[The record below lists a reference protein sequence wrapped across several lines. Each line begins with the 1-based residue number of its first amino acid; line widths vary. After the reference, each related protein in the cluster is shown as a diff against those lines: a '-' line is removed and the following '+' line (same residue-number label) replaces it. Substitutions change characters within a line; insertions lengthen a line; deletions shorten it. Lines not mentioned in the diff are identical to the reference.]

1 MEGEGAD
8 MSRATDSII
17 WTIEGKWLKQEGLWM
32 TQGDYSS
39 SSQRL
44 KQLLFAW
51 HAGSW
56 YGAEVEEKLVDG
68 VSGLLLS
75 PLLAADYLAAPAHAR
90 LMKVNWSEEMERYR
104 QAARFIHEALL
115 EGWYAPAP
123 GGAAGREPLW
133 RLHLP
138 PEKQADYIAW
148 VEAAAESGLPPGL
161 ADEWLSLAAMQAINS
176 SARAQAAWEQV
187 TPRLGRSM
195 GESFIGDEAQW
206 WAQIGWQQDDS
217 PFGIVLQLAEP
228 QQADGWQL
236 RVLLQSREEERS
248 PFVMQHGEQG
258 WTAAL
263 ETEAGAVPLSERS
276 PQEERQLNAE
286 AGSAAQPISP
296 AASAASRER
305 TRSADQ
311 PAALEAAGASSWM
324 IAAELPRHWQPTA
337 SEKLERELRRWLEA
351 YPPLADEE
359 SGGVRLR
366 ERLTDEE
373 AWRFLEEGSIKL
385 LEAGASL
392 LLPAWWEAARSRRPR
407 LRAQVKSSVGS
418 AAQPL
423 FGLDAIVDFDWKLAI
438 GDLELSEADF
448 KRLAQEKQ
456 RLFRLHNEWVYLNP
470 DDVEQL
476 RRWMRGKHGRR
487 PMTLREMLELHLR
500 GGWMERLDDEL
511 IEAGIEAEVQ
521 LNAHLEHWLSQLRH
535 NAELPVVA
543 KPDSF
548 QGELRPY
555 QQQGLSWLVFLRRF
569 GLGGCLAD
577 DMGLGKTIQ
586 FTAYLLYI
594 KEQTEASGTQQRVP
608 SLLICPTSVIGN
620 WEKELERFAP
630 SLRVLVHYGPR
641 RLKGEEF
648 QAAVREVDLV
658 ITSYALAPLDAEE
671 LGDTRWNALC
681 LDEAQ
686 NIKNVYTKQSGAIR
700 RLPAYHRLAM
710 TGTPMENRLTE
721 LWSIH
726 DFMNPGYLG
735 SLSEFRR
742 EVVQPIERTRDEE
755 MIQRL
760 QRWVQPFMLRRL
772 KKDPAIALS
781 LPDKYEAKTYISLT
795 VEQGTLYENL
805 VNGLL
810 EQLATLSPMQ
820 RRGLILATLTKLK
833 QVCNHPS
840 LLLGDKR
847 GGPATWELQR
857 SNKVTRLLEMVEE
870 IAAKQERCLIFTQFI
885 DMGMMLRAVL
895 EQQFGMPVP
904 FLHGGIPKAERD
916 AMIAEY
922 QDERHSRCAF
932 VLSLKAGGTGLNL
945 TAANH
950 VFHFDRWWNPAVE
963 NQATDRAFRIGQQ
976 REVQVHK
983 FVTLGTLE
991 EKIDDMISR
1000 KQAMNEQVVTR
1011 SENWITE
1018 LSHDE
1023 LSELF
1028 TLRKTWLSG
1037 S

>member
-1 MEGEGAD
+1 MEGEGAT

-17 WTIEGKWLKQEGLWM
+17 WTIEGKWLGQEGLWL
-32 TQGDYSS
+32 TQGEYSS
-39 SSQRL
+39 SAQRL

-56 YGAEVEEKLVDG
+56 YGAEVEERLVEG
-68 VSGLLLS
+68 VSGLVLS
-75 PLLAADYLAAPAHAR
+75 PLLAADYMAAPGHAR
-90 LMKVNWSEEMERYR
+90 LMKVNWSGNMQLYR
-104 QAARFIHEALL
+104 QAGRLIHEALL
-115 EGWYAPAP
+115 EGWYAPSP
-123 GGAAGREPLW
+123 GGAAGRRPLW
-133 RLHLP
+133 RLYLP
-138 PEKQADYIAW
+138 PGKQADYDAW
-148 VEAAAESGLPPGL
+148 LTAAAESGLSPAL
-161 ADEWLSLAAMQAINS
+161 TDEWLSLAVEQAIHRH
-176 SARAQAAWEQV
+176 ARAHAAWEQLA
-187 TPRLGRSM
+187 PRLGRSR

-206 WAQIGWQQDDS
+206 WAQIGWRQDDA
-217 PFGIVLQLAEP
+217 PFGIALQLSEP

-236 RVLLQSREEERS
+236 RVMLQSREDGR
-248 PFVMQHGEQG
+248 PPITMRRGKQG
-258 WTAAL
+258 W
-263 ETEAGAVPLSERS
+263 E
-276 PQEERQLNAE
+276 
-286 AGSAAQPISP
+286 SAA
-296 AASAASRER
+296 
-305 TRSADQ
+305 
-311 PAALEAAGASSWM
+311 
-324 IAAELPRHWQPTA
+324 AEQELLPQHWQA
-337 SEKLERELRRWLEA
+337 VARNKLDRELRRWLEA
-351 YPPLADEE
+351 YPPLAETAAD
-359 SGGVRLR
+359 GVPRLR
-366 ERLTDEE
+366 EQLTDEE
-373 AWRFLEEGSIKL
+373 AWNFLEEGSIKL
-385 LEAGASL
+385 LEAGSSL
-392 LLPAWWEAARSRRPR
+392 LLPAWWEAVRSRRPR
-407 LRAQVKSSVGS
+407 LKAQVKSSVGS

-438 GDLELSEADF
+438 GDVELSEEDF
-448 KRLAQEKQ
+448 RRLAQEKQ
-456 RLFRLHNEWVYLNP
+456 RLFRLHNEWVYLSP
-470 DDVEQL
+470 EDVEQL
-476 RRWMRGKHGRR
+476 RRWMYGKQGRK

-500 GGWMERLDDEL
+500 GGHLDRLDDEL
-511 IEAGIEAEVQ
+511 LEAGIEAEVQ
-521 LNAHLEHWLSQLRH
+521 LNAHLEHWLEQLRH
-535 NAELPVVA
+535 TSRLPLID
-543 KPDSF
+543 KPLSF
-548 QGELRPY
+548 EGELRPY
-555 QQQGLSWLVFLRRF
+555 QQQGLSWLAFLRRF

-594 KEQTEASGTQQRVP
+594 KEQTEASGALQRVP

-630 SLRVLVHYGPR
+630 SLRVRVHYGPR
-641 RLKGEEF
+641 RCKGEDFE
-648 QAAVREVDLV
+648 ASVREADLV

-671 LGDTRWNALC
+671 LGGTRWNALC

-686 NIKNVYTKQSGAIR
+686 NIKNVYTKQAGAIR
-700 RLPAYHRLAM
+700 RIPAYHRIAM

-742 EVVQPIERTRDEE
+742 EIVQPIERTRDDE

-772 KKDPAIALS
+772 KKDPEIALS
-781 LPDKYEAKTYISLT
+781 LPEKYEAKTYISLT
-795 VEQGTLYENL
+795 LEQGTLYENM

-810 EQLATLSPMQ
+810 EQLGTLSPMQ

-833 QVCNHPS
+833 QVCDHPS
-840 LLLGDKR
+840 LLLGDRK
-847 GGPATWELQR
+847 GGPASWETER
-857 SNKVTRLLEMVEE
+857 SNKVARLLEMVEE

-885 DMGMMLRAVL
+885 DMGRMLRDVL
-895 EQQFGMPVP
+895 EKQFGMPVP
-904 FLHGGIPKAERD
+904 FLHGGIPKDERD
-916 AMIAEY
+916 AMIADY
-922 QDERHSRCAF
+922 QDERQRRCAF

-1018 LSHDE
+1018 LSHEE
-1023 LSELF
+1023 LTELF
-1028 TLRKTWLSG
+1028 TLRKSWLGG